1 MTAVL
6 ILMNVLI
13 SIYNVVIVGNVR
25 THQVLSSVR
34 VKKVI
39 VGIIVI

>member
-13 SIYNVVIVGNVR
+13 LIFNVDTVENAR
-25 THQVLSSVR
+25 TYQVLSSVN

-39 VGIIVI
+39 VAIFVI